1 MIWFAVIYLLAV
13 WALTF
18 PALWMRLLRAK
29 PGREFS
35 GMIYIWETL
44 PALILISP
52 ALFLG
57 YIVLWI
63 TEHLLRGLVII
74 GKAAWRA
81 WLAIGRPA
89 ADLTSFIVSKLLA
102 DDTE

>member
-1 MIWFAVIYLLAV
+1 V
-13 WALTF
+13 LTF
-18 PALWMRLLRAK
+18 PALWAKLLQMK
-29 PGREFS
+29 PGREYN

-63 TEHLLRGLVII
+63 TEQLLRGLVIA
-74 GKAAWRA
+74 GKAVWQA
-81 WLAIGRPA
+81 WLVIGRPA
-89 ADLTSFIVSKLLA
+89 ADLSAFIVSKL
-102 DDTE
+102 TEDAQ